1 MFKMYEHYSGSGF
14 HLDITSIYYLLTSVL
29 LKGHMPAFCEVNI
42 HRASKT
48 PLECAQSS
56 FYSKYKLLNALKLKE
71 KIHFMARQ

>member
-42 HRASKT
+42 QPSECVSVFKT
-48 PLECAQSS
+48 FMYFKMHKKE
-56 FYSKYKLLNALKLKE
+56 E
-71 KIHFMARQ
+71 KIQFMARQ